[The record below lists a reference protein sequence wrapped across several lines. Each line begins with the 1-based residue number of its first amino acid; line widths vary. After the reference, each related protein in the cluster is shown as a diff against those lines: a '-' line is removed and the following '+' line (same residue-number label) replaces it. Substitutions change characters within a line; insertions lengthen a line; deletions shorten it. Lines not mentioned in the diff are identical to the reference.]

1 MVTIEELHK
10 KMKIDDFVRMQ
21 CLAAEFVNKSFP
33 NRSSSSISFSAFI
46 DIFQY
51 VIRVSD
57 LARKIQTELRDS
69 VPSIKTDQ
77 FFEYLDEKIG
87 NSSDFSMLN
96 EKEIEEFVNRVDNFV
111 FEYRK

>member
-1 MVTIEELHK
+1 MITIEELHE

-33 NRSSSSISFSAFI
+33 NRSSSSISFSEFI

-51 VIRVSD
+51 VIQVSA
-57 LARKIQTELRDS
+57 LARKIQKELMDS
-69 VPSIKTDQ
+69 VPSIKTDS
-77 FFEYLDEKIG
+77 FFEYLNEKIE

-96 EKEIEEFVNRVDNFV
+96 EKEIEKFVNRVDSFV
-111 FEYRK
+111 FEYR